1 MRNLTGP
8 RLAAMVGLVLGF
20 APIANWLTA
29 GRELPWWSAAV
40 MEWLVLGGAIVL
52 LAVAVARLDAPPEF
66 FSAPGVVITPAGRL
80 YSQFPIGGPAAI
92 ALGVAIGAPWV
103 INPLLTGLTALGVYR
118 FAAAVYGEPIGRASG
133 VLFAL
138 SPFVLFVGASQ
149 MNHVLTLAGVVL
161 ALVGL
166 VRWDRGGGGAASAWG
181 AALVGAGIGV
191 AAATR
196 PYDAVAVSV
205 AIAAFQLAR
214 VARDRRLARSL
225 AVQLLV
231 GALSVAILLW
241 ANARTTGSP
250 WLFGYDVLN

>member
-1 MRNLTGP
+1 MSRPLWIASLT
-8 RLAAMVGLVLGF
+8 R
-20 APIANWLTA
+20 
-29 GRELPWWSAAV
+29 R
-40 MEWLVLGGAIVL
+40 
-52 LAVAVARLDAPPEF
+52 
-66 FSAPGVVITPAGRL
+66 
-80 YSQFPIGGPAAI
+80 
-92 ALGVAIGAPWV
+92 VAIGAPWV

-205 AIAAFQLAR
+205 AIAAHG
-214 VARDRRLARSL
+214 SP
-225 AVQLLV
+225 
-231 GALSVAILLW
+231 ALSLSPSKELHPNCISDNPINRLEPHHQRNPKSATFIPRLLSRSRVFLEEPRP
-241 ANARTTGSP
+241 ASAAP
-250 WLFGYDVLN
+250 